1 MIRQVGNMQT
11 NQAITSSSSASTH
24 KFLEGIFYD
33 TLNTVFECIV
43 NVRNLTPE
51 VAEELRR
58 LVLRPNDIILRVEG
72 GES

>member
-1 MIRQVGNMQT
+1 MQT
-11 NQAITSSSSASTH
+11 NQACGGAATH

-33 TLNTVFECIV
+33 TLNSVFECIV
-43 NVRNLTPE
+43 KVRDLTPE

-72 GES
+72 REQDQSN

>member
-1 MIRQVGNMQT
+1 MQL
-11 NQAITSSSSASTH
+11 NQAILNNADVSTH

-33 TLNTVFECIV
+33 TLNSVFECIV
-43 NVRNLTPE
+43 KVRNLTPE